1 MEAKRRAFALWDS
14 LQMKFQILQDLLSEP
29 ELANVFNPL
38 YLRALLKESAD
49 RAIAQARHPFVE
61 SYLGRLGVPDR
72 LPREDALA
80 FALLAAE
87 ERHRLFQAGGEVA
100 LKVRLAELRAES
112 RAAIPQPTPSVSAPV
127 PTFVPLPVADAVK
140 RFLAEKEGLSHS
152 ASRNYRTRL
161 AHLCAHLK
169 SAGVASDISA
179 TTREHL
185 LAYREEVS
193 HSCSASSVGVYM
205 TQVSTFFKWVAET
218 LRSHLPAGWLSPAVR
233 LQESGGYQ
241 QRAGKIDT
249 RADEEGERFSDVEL
263 RSLVA
268 HCSRAVRGEVRL
280 GGRSRNGDS
289 SQSKA
294 WVLLLMAFGGFR
306 PTEAAQLHTDQVDFD
321 QEAGCYFVDYSSL
334 VEGQRL
340 KNRHSRRVV
349 PLLFPEDL
357 AELFGQYLQER
368 KSEDDGFLFPWKV
381 TAKSRLDDSVRRALA
396 DVVAVAGLSL
406 GEGLTPYAFRHALAD
421 RCKQLGL
428 GVQQTKELIGH
439 GDLDI
444 TTGRYG
450 KRAHLHRLASAMRAA
465 GVADFNVDSQ

>member
-61 SYLGRLGVPDR
+61 AYLGRLGVPDR

-80 FALLAAE
+80 FALQAAE
-87 ERHRLFQAGGEVA
+87 ERQRLFQAGGEVA

-112 RAAIPQPTPSVSAPV
+112 RAAIPQLMPSVSAPV
-127 PTFVPLPVADAVK
+127 PTFVPLPVADAVE

-161 AHLCAHLK
+161 AHLSAHLK

-193 HSCSASSVGVYM
+193 RSCSASSVGVYM

-218 LRSHLPAGWLSPAVR
+218 LRLHLPAGWLSPAVR

-241 QRAGKIDT
+241 QRAGKIDA

-268 HCSRAVRGEVRL
+268 HCSRAARGEVRL

-294 WVLLLMAFGGFR
+294 CTCATRMAR
-306 PTEAAQLHTDQVDFD
+306 WCWSAAPPFD
-321 QEAGCYFVDYSSL
+321 ACRTCPGAN
-334 VEGQRL
+334 G
-340 KNRHSRRVV
+340 
-349 PLLFPEDL
+349 
-357 AELFGQYLQER
+357 
-368 KSEDDGFLFPWKV
+368 
-381 TAKSRLDDSVRRALA
+381 VR
-396 DVVAVAGLSL
+396 
-406 GEGLTPYAFRHALAD
+406 
-421 RCKQLGL
+421 
-428 GVQQTKELIGH
+428 
-439 GDLDI
+439 
-444 TTGRYG
+444 
-450 KRAHLHRLASAMRAA
+450 
-465 GVADFNVDSQ
+465 